1 MNDDRATPP
10 APNFVTLFKT
20 AQQAFER
27 GQYQNSITLLEAA
40 GQQVLPASR
49 QGGEAQ
55 LWLVNAYQAQGDVDK
70 AIALCEA
77 LLVHPFVSKKAR
89 DLMYILKA
97 PVLERPKEW
106 LTEIPDLQRLEES
119 GERDRYVRTRPKSA
133 TRPAPPA
140 PLDPAEVNQQD
151 NQFIWV
157 AIGILLLVCGG
168 LVWFA

>member
-1 MNDDRATPP
+1 MNDRATPP
-10 APNFVTLFKT
+10 ATDFVTLFQA

-40 GQQVLPASR
+40 GKQVLPASR
-49 QGGEAQ
+49 QGGEVK
-55 LWLVNAYQAQGDVDK
+55 LWLVNAYQALGEAET

-77 LLVHPFVSKKAR
+77 LLTHPFVSKKAR

-119 GERDRYVRTRPKSA
+119 AGRDRYASAPAKSTPRPTQS
-133 TRPAPPA
+133 A
-140 PLDPAEVNQQD
+140 PLDPTEINHQD
-151 NQFIWV
+151 NQFVWV

-168 LVWFA
+168 VVWFF